1 MTEYFTKDGDNYVKV
16 EEALHTQSDLD
27 QVVKGRAERIVRSEY
42 ADYDQLKEKAG
53 KVDTITQEFNDKLKE
68 KDTSLD
74 NLTKE
79 LGKSK
84 LEVDKVKI
92 VSEFKLSNDLA
103 DFVTGDTADEMRQRA
118 EKLSKGITPGKVVV
132 TKDGKPDPDSQKS
145 EAAKVAKSLFG
156 RNTD

>member
-16 EEALHTQSDLD
+16 EETLHTQSDLD

-42 ADYDQLKEKAG
+42 GDYDQLKEKAG
-53 KVDTITQEFNDKLKE
+53 KVDTITQEFTNKLTE
-68 KDTSLD
+68 KDTALE
-74 NLTKE
+74 NLNKE
-79 LGKSK
+79 LGKTK

-92 VSEFKLSNDLA
+92 VTEFKLSDDLA
-103 DFVTGDTADEMRQRA
+103 EFVTGDSADEMRQRA
-118 EKLSKGITPGKVVV
+118 EKLAKGITPGKVTV
-132 TKDGKPDPDSQKS
+132 TKDGKPDPDSTKS